1 MPARSHVV
9 FLDLEVVMRECF
21 IELPAIKAIKQA
33 DSTRSHDNRRE
44 HPEGGSKGAAY
55 SSKRGQPDLRT
66 SQCPLAVGASRSH
79 SVDWHCWTAGCSS
92 TTSSSQYCWTAGCSS
107 TTSSSQWVCPSG
119 EASGATDVLRGDA
132 IGLELAREFVHSA
145 AHMRVVFCRQAST
158 RAGGQETSAQLSGGE
173 SSGEVEERA

>member
-92 TTSSSQYCWTAGCSS
+92 TTSSSQ
-107 TTSSSQWVCPSG
+107 WVCPSG

-145 AHMRVVFCRQAST
+145 AHMRGVFCRQAST
-158 RAGGQETSAQLSGGE
+158 GTGGQETSAQLSGGE
-173 SSGEVEERA
+173 SSSKVERVW